1 MKDKLVAIFPQTK
14 ELGIYH
20 TYSRYFQQHTRK
32 TIRMAMTANLQPN
45 EVYRFGNKD
54 SIVM

>member
-1 MKDKLVAIFPQTK
+1 MKDKLVVIFPQAK

-45 EVYRFGNKD
+45 EVYRFGNKG